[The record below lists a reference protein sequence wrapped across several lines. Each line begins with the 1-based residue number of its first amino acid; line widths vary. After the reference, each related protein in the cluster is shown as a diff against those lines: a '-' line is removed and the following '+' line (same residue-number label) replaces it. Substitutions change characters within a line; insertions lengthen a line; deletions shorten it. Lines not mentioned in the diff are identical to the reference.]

1 MTAGAR
7 RRWAAAR
14 TLAPAAAALAL
25 ALAGPAAAA
34 PAGSPWGAGY
44 FPNVPLVDQDGRTV
58 RFYEDLVLDRH
69 VVVSFVYTT
78 CTKQCGPMTANLV
91 RVQRELGERLGKDLH
106 FISIS
111 MDPERDTPAAL
122 KEYARAYKVGPGW
135 TFLTGAKADVALLRK
150 KLGDLAPIEDHAPT
164 VSVGNDRIGQWMSVG
179 VLDNPKYLANV
190 IGNWLDPAWS
200 SRPAPPSYARAPEV
214 GRQPPGRALYRKLCA
229 SCHSPDGDSVGPAL
243 DGVLAKRGRP
253 WIERW
258 LKAPEALVRAK
269 DPVALALVDAHGGV
283 VMPNLGLRDAQ
294 VKALVGYLGA
304 MPAPAP
310 RPDAGGAPH
319 SPR

>member
-1 MTAGAR
+1 MSSRAPR
-7 RRWAAAR
+7 RSPAAR
-14 TLAPAAAALAL
+14 EVGLLAAAAALL
-25 ALAGPAAAA
+25 ALAAPAAAA

-58 RFYEDLVLDRH
+58 RFYDDLVLDRH

-78 CTKQCGPMTANLV
+78 CDKQCGPMTANLV
-91 RVQRELGERLGKDLH
+91 RVQRALGDRVGRDLH
-106 FISIS
+106 FVSIS

-150 KLGDLAPIEDHAPT
+150 KFGDLGAVEDHAPT

-200 SRPAPPSYARAPEV
+200 TRPPARSYAQAPGV
-214 GRQPPGRALYRKLCA
+214 GRPPPGQALYRKLCA
-229 SCHSPDGDSVGPAL
+229 SCHAPDGDSVGPAL
-243 DGVLAKRGRP
+243 QGVLAKRGRP
-253 WIERW
+253 WVERW
-258 LKAPEALVRAK
+258 LRAPEALVRAK
-269 DPVALALVDAHGGV
+269 DPVALELVAAHGGV
-283 VMPNLGLRDAQ
+283 VMPNLGLKDAQ
-294 VKALVGYLGA
+294 VKELVSYLGA
-304 MPAPAP
+304 LPAPAL
-310 RPDAGGAPH
+310 R
-319 SPR
+319 